1 MALRSIVVEVVDGQV
16 HAAAHDGRRRLD
28 DGRCNL
34 DDAAH
39 QVREVPF
46 PAIVE
51 PARLCGHCFATGGG
65 EDVFPTT
72 RDGSRVIIDER
83 FR

>member
-1 MALRSIVVEVVDGQV
+1 MATRSIVVEVVDGQV
-16 HAAAHDGRRRLD
+16 HAAVHDGYRRLD

-39 QVREVPF
+39 QVREIPF
-46 PAIVE
+46 PAIVDE
-51 PARLCGHCFATGGG
+51 SRLCGHCFPGGWTGA
-65 EDVFPTT
+65 TT
-72 RDGSRVIIDER
+72 RDGRQAIIDAR

>member
-1 MALRSIVVEVVDGQV
+1 MALRSIVVEVVDGQI
-16 HAAAHDGRRRLD
+16 HAAVDDGRRRLD

-39 QVREVPF
+39 ALRELPF
-46 PAIVE
+46 PVIDY
-51 PARLCGHCFATGGG
+51 PARFCGHCFEVDELAAL
-65 EDVFPTT
+65 PTT
-72 RDGSRVIIDER
+72 RDGSQVILDER